1 MELNKLIHCD
11 CKDALEKMPSESVD
25 LIYLDPPFFTN
36 RQYEVLWGDSADKR
50 SFDDRWAGGI
60 NHFLAWLTPRVDQM
74 HRVLKPS
81 GSLYL
86 HCDWHAGADIKCY
99 VLDKIFGRK
108 GFVNEIIWQYTWGY
122 HIKTRWN
129 RKHDNIWMYAKNP
142 DAITFN
148 WQNVMDD
155 RHISPAT
162 EKRLLYEGAMIKD
175 HNKSWESAMKLPGD
189 VWYIPTLNIAAKER
203 MGYPTQKPEKL
214 LERIIIASSNEGDI
228 VLDPFVGGGTTVAVA
243 ERLNR
248 KWIGIDNSAVAINL
262 TEIRLN
268 KFQGIFE
275 GTNFEVR
282 KQVYDYDDL
291 RKMEPFEFEK
301 WIIQQFGGESNT
313 KQRSDSG
320 IDGKMPDGTPIQV
333 KRSDNIGRNI
343 IDNFQSAA
351 KRFNKNIYDENIKN
365 KKTIGHIIAFSFGRG
380 VKEEIGR
387 LKMQEGIDINLV
399 EVKDIISIASRPHI
413 EINILQNDD
422 NQYELTFIATP
433 DADVKIAGYNWDF
446 NYKSDV
452 GFNACEVIDER
463 GKKVGYM
470 DLLGKQTK
478 IFEPGTY
485 IIAVRAV
492 DANMLNDIFTI
503 KLKVNGGVNIF

>member
-1 MELNKLIHCD
+1 M
-11 CKDALEKMPSESVD
+11 D

-36 RQYEVLWGDSADKR
+36 KQYEVIWGDTAEKR

-60 NHFLAWLTPRVDQM
+60 NHFLTWLYSRVEQM
-74 HRVLKPS
+74 HRVLKPN

-86 HCDWHAGADIKCY
+86 HCDWHAGSDIKCY
-99 VLDKIFGRK
+99 ILDKIFGRE

-142 DAITFN
+142 DKITFN
-148 WQNVMDD
+148 HDAVMED
-155 RHISPAT
+155 RYLDPAT
-162 EKRLLYEGAMIKD
+162 EKRLKYDGAMIRD
-175 HNKSWESAMKLPGD
+175 HNKGWESELKLPSD

-203 MGYPTQKPEKL
+203 MGYPTQKPEAL
-214 LERIIIASSNEGDI
+214 LERIIKASSNVGDT

-268 KFQGIFE
+268 KFQGIFA

-291 RKMEPFEFEK
+291 RNMEPFEFEK
-301 WIIQQFGGESNT
+301 WIIQQFGGEANT

-320 IDGKMPDGTPIQV
+320 IDGKMNDGTPIQV
-333 KRSDNIGRNI
+333 KRSDNLGRNV

-351 KRFNKNIYDENIKN
+351 KRFNKNLYDENIK
-365 KKTIGHIIAFSFGRG
+365 KQKPIGYIIAFSFGKG
-380 VKEEIGR
+380 IKEEIGR
-387 LKMQEGIDINLV
+387 LKVQEGIDIVLV

-413 EINILQNDD
+413 EIKTLQSDT
-422 NQYELTFIATP
+422 NQYELTFIATA

-446 NYKSDV
+446 DYDAEK
-452 GFNACEVIDER
+452 GFNPCEITDEK

-470 DLLGKQTK
+470 DLLGRQTK
-478 IFEPGTY
+478 VFGIGTY

-492 DANMLNDIFTI
+492 DANMLNDIFTV
-503 KLKVNGGVNIF
+503 KVKVNGGVNTF